1 MNAVRLFYQSLV
13 TPEEKAAYMAA
24 TRMSREDR
32 MEYLAHVFGDKATE
46 QVIREFAQATRTD
59 LISIAEEAVRQAA
72 QETKRGILASIAYF
86 FSFKWL
92 K

>member
-24 TRMSREDR
+24 TRMNREDR

-46 QVIREFAQATRTD
+46 QMIRDFAQATRDELMAITQEQ
-59 LISIAEEAVRQAA
+59 ATQVR
-72 QETKRGILASIAYF
+72 RGIMDTIKYIL
-86 FSFKWL
+86 SFGWL